1 MYKNYKSSLNEIVP
15 IIFENIEG
23 KGTKRFIDYM
33 IQKVGDNISLI
44 LERMKLAELIKEQID
59 RFELSYLEKL
69 VIEISNKELKL
80 ITLLGFV
87 LGGIIGLF
95 QGIIAI
101 FV

>member
-1 MYKNYKSSLNEIVP
+1 M
-15 IIFENIEG
+15 EG
-23 KGTKRFIDYM
+23 KGTERFIDYM

>member
-1 MYKNYKSSLNEIVP
+1 
-15 IIFENIEG
+15 
-23 KGTKRFIDYM
+23 
-33 IQKVGDNISLI
+33 
-44 LERMKLAELIKEQID
+44 MKLAELIKDQID

-87 LGGIIGLF
+87 LGGIIGLL

>member
-1 MYKNYKSSLNEIVP
+1 M
-15 IIFENIEG
+15 EG
-23 KGTKRFIDYM
+23 KGTERFIDYM

-69 VIEISNKELKL
+69 VIDSNKELKL
-80 ITLLGFV
+80 ITLLGLV